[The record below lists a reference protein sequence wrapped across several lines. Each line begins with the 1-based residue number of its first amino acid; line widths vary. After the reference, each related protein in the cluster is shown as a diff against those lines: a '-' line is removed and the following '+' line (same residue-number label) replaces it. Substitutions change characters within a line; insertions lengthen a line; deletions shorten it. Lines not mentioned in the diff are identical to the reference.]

1 MESRDRVWLITGCST
16 GLGRALAETVLER
29 GERVAVTARRAE
41 TVADIAAKHG
51 ARARTFALDVT
62 DEHQVKAAV
71 ADVLAAFGGIDVV
84 VNNAGYGLVGTIEDT
99 GDAQAKRMFETNLF
113 GTLNVIRAVV
123 PAMRERRA
131 GHVINVSSAAGRA
144 ASPPMLG
151 LYSASKHAVGAIS
164 ESLAAEVAP
173 FGVKVTVVEPGAFA
187 TNFRNSLDVVK
198 PSAPYAGLAQRL
210 KQGIA
215 MITLGDPRHA
225 AGAIVRAADSSDPPL
240 RLVLG
245 ERAAGGM
252 RAALERQIEELAR
265 WLPFARLADRGA
277 D

>member
-1 MESRDRVWLITGCST
+1 MDSRDRVWLITGCST
-16 GLGRALAETVLER
+16 GLGRALAEAVLDR
-29 GERVAVTARRAE
+29 GERAAVTARRPEAA
-41 TVADIAAKHG
+41 ADIAAKHDG
-51 ARARTFALDVT
+51 RARTFALDVT
-62 DEHQVKAAV
+62 DEQQVKTV
-71 ADVLAAFGGIDVV
+71 VTDVLAAFGRIDVV
-84 VNNAGYGLVGTIEDT
+84 VNNAGYGLVGAIEDVN
-99 GDAQAKRMFETNLF
+99 DAQAKRLFETNVF
-113 GTLNVIRAVV
+113 GVLNVIRAVV

-151 LYSASKHAVGAIS
+151 LYSASKHAVGALS

-173 FGVKVTVVEPGAFA
+173 FGIKVTVVEPGAFA
-187 TNFRNSLDVVK
+187 TNFRNSLDVAR
-198 PSAPYAGLAQRL
+198 PSAVYAGLAQRL
-210 KQGIA
+210 RQGIA
-215 MITLGDPRHA
+215 MMALGDPRHA
-225 AGAIVRAADSSDPPL
+225 ARAIVRAVDSADPPL